1 MIEDIAQNDNDSL
14 RMTLGFDDVTNLF
27 VLAWLEEKRCIFQVK
42 MTPETF
48 EKLTTDMIR
57 VVKNYNLAQALKY
70 KEEQEKK
77 NGEKETERTETKT
90 DMVDSNEENSG
101 VEGSSLQP
109 ENIDQVHGGEAET
122 VV

>member
-1 MIEDIAQNDNDSL
+1 MIEDIAQSDNDSL
-14 RMTLGFDDVTNLF
+14 RMTLAFDDENNLF
-27 VLAWLEEKRCIFQVK
+27 VMAWLEEKRCIFQVK

-70 KEEQEKK
+70 KEEQEKI
-77 NGEKETERTETKT
+77 NGKKESDGAEEKT
-90 DMVDSNEENSG
+90 DMVDSDKENSG

-109 ENIDQVHGGEAET
+109 ENIDEVHGGETQT